1 MSSSRPPMSRRSKT
15 PPTLRLTRDGETTP
29 RVEVTTALR
38 ETVGAAPA
46 RRGSGPSKARMRLV
60 AGTVDLP
67 ATPDEDSS
75 GIGAVIGRIG
85 PDEFLRGLESTL
97 ERMQSKLDALKRDVE
112 EEGTFKFPVAFARG
126 DDNGPRPR
134 AA

>member
-1 MSSSRPPMSRRSKT
+1 MSTRSRRSNSKQT
-15 PPTLRLTRDGETTP
+15 PTLRLTRDDD
-29 RVEVTTALR
+29 
-38 ETVGAAPA
+38 
-46 RRGSGPSKARMRLV
+46 GPSGAHATGVQVAPTFRTTRGNRARTRLV

-85 PDEFLRGLESTL
+85 PDDFLRGLESTL
-97 ERMQSKLDALKRDVE
+97 GRMQQRLDDLKRDADDV
-112 EEGTFKFPVAFARG
+112 FKFPVPPDRG
-126 DDNGPRPR
+126 DDTPRPR

>member
-1 MSSSRPPMSRRSKT
+1 MSSSRPPLSHRSKT

-29 RVEVTTALR
+29 RVEVTTGMR
-38 ETVGAAPA
+38 QPVGAGATRLSPE
-46 RRGSGPSKARMRLV
+46 PTKARTRLV

-75 GIGAVIGRIG
+75 GIAAVIGRIG
-85 PDEFLRGLESTL
+85 PDAFLRGLETTL
-97 ERMQSKLDALKRDVE
+97 DRVQSKLDELKRDVE
-112 EEGTFKFPVAFARG
+112 EDAFKFPIAATRSG
-126 DDNGPRPR
+126 DDRPRPR